1 MEFACAREETKR
13 NDDDD
18 DDDDWSRWKSSTRY
32 AIRTRLECTLGS
44 GSAFGTESSRE
55 RASLE
60 FRGIQSY
67 PYPLPIEPT
76 PVSRQPACSSTRSFP
91 LSRHP
96 HPSHKDVPHYRKHCQ
111 PLVGCALAPLRA
123 QSNPV
128 EFRHARHHQLRI
140 YTEAHAAKKIHLVTD
155 DDAVSRVRLVS
166 SFLSH
171 QRQRLPSLM
180 HRGNPSNGERQTR
193 SRYAP
198 RTCVTLRRR
207 VVFFSFLAKHLS
219 YQP

>member
-1 MEFACAREETKR
+1 MHERKR
-13 NDDDD
+13 NETTTTTTTGADGKA
-18 DDDDWSRWKSSTRY
+18 RRGTRY
-32 AIRTRLECTLGS
+32 EHASSVL
-44 GSAFGTESSRE
+44 SALALLSELSRRE
-55 RASLE
+55 RESIVGVSRDSEL
-60 FRGIQSY
+60 
-67 PYPLPIEPT
+67 PLPPTHPADPCLSATRVLQHSQFSPEP
-76 PVSRQPACSSTRSFP
+76 PSPPKPQGCPP
-91 LSRHP
+91 LSKALP
-96 HPSHKDVPHYRKHCQ
+96 PQ

-155 DDAVSRVRLVS
+155 DDAVSRVRLAS
-166 SFLSH
+166 SLLSH

-180 HRGNPSNGERQTR
+180 HRGNPSNGKRQTR

-198 RTCVTLRRR
+198 RKCATSRRR
-207 VVFFSFLAKHLS
+207 VAFFSFLAKHLS

>member
-13 NDDDD
+13 NDD

-55 RASLE
+55 KASLE

-91 LSRHP
+91 LSRRP
-96 HPSHKDVPHYRKHCQ
+96 HSSHKDVPHYRKHCH
-111 PLVGCALAPLRA
+111 PSRWSAARSRLYARSRI
-123 QSNPV
+123 QSNSGTRVTTNSGSTQKHMRPAKYTSLRTTML
-128 EFRHARHHQLRI
+128 FHAS
-140 YTEAHAAKKIHLVTD
+140 V
-155 DDAVSRVRLVS
+155 
-166 SFLSH
+166 
-171 QRQRLPSLM
+171 
-180 HRGNPSNGERQTR
+180 
-193 SRYAP
+193 
-198 RTCVTLRRR
+198 
-207 VVFFSFLAKHLS
+207 
-219 YQP
+219 